1 MALSQRALKIRIW
14 CFHVIQAIYGRVPAA
29 VSNPSKYYLIQSGG
43 GLVLDGPNFCWWRKL
58 VFAQDLSP

>member
-14 CFHVIQAIYGRVPAA
+14 CFHVIQAIYGRVRAA

-43 GLVLDGPNFCWWRKL
+43 GLVLDPT
-58 VFAQDLSP
+58 FAGGANWFLPKT